1 MWVFK
6 SSMYKYYI
14 TVEFE
19 VASKGIKKHFIRYDN
34 KCQFDYNNMFN
45 ISYTVYTIQFYRF
58 PLLYEKNDVQ
68 KFLIKIIHNLI

>member
-45 ISYTVYTIQFYRF
+45 ISYTLYNSITFLFYMKRMMYKSF
-58 PLLYEKNDVQ
+58 
-68 KFLIKIIHNLI
+68 